1 MIMEDVYN
9 IIRNLEGI
17 YSNNTSFQILKDF
30 ERVLDEINLYI
41 YDNWF
46 DGEVASGPHI
56 ERHWVT
62 VRLMWPREKMPDPEG
77 GKKLV
82 DYGCKVGY
90 IKSSMI
96 KPRKIRKPDDLRP
109 GTKKGKLDQEPI
121 WIVEIK
127 MPKRLVADIYSGY
140 FDQQEEITE
149 PTTTE
154 ADTLD
159 AAPPETDLDT
169 GAAADTGADVLD
181 DADDLI

>member
-9 IIRNLEGI
+9 IVRNLERI
-17 YSNNTSFQILKDF
+17 YSNNTSFQVLKDF
-30 ERVLDEINLYI
+30 ERVLDEINLYV

-46 DGEVASGPHI
+46 EGEIASGPHI

-62 VRLMWPREKMPDPEG
+62 VRLMWAREKMPDPEG
-77 GKKLV
+77 GKKLT

-109 GTKKGKLDQEPI
+109 GTKKGKLDREPI

-127 MPKRLVADIYSGY
+127 MPKSLVADIYSGY

-149 PTTTE
+149 PTKQE

-159 AAPPETDLDT
+159 TALPETDIDIVGSDAEGLEDT
-169 GAAADTGADVLD
+169 
-181 DADDLI
+181 DDLI

>member
-1 MIMEDVYN
+1 MEDVYN
-9 IIRNLEGI
+9 IIRNLERI
-17 YSNNTSFQILKDF
+17 YSNNTSFQVLKDF

-82 DYGCKVGY
+82 DYGCKVGF

-96 KPRKIRKPDDLRP
+96 KPRKIREPGDIRP
-109 GTKKGKLDQEPI
+109 GTKKGKLDREPI

-140 FDQQEEITE
+140 FEQQEEITE
-149 PTTTE
+149 PTTQE

-159 AAPPETDLDT
+159 AAQPDIDTDIETGGEGLEDT
-169 GAAADTGADVLD
+169 
-181 DADDLI
+181 DDLI

>member
-1 MIMEDVYN
+1 MEDVYN
-9 IIRNLEGI
+9 IIRNLERI
-17 YSNNTSFQILKDF
+17 YSNNTSFQVLKDF

-46 DGEVASGPHI
+46 EGEVASGPHI
-56 ERHWVT
+56 ERHWIT
-62 VRLMWPREKMPDPEG
+62 VRLVWPREKMPDPEG

-82 DYGCKVGY
+82 DYGCKVSY

-96 KPRKIRKPDDLRP
+96 KPRKIRKPSDLRP
-109 GTKKGKLDQEPI
+109 GTKKGKLDREPI

-140 FDQQEEITE
+140 FEQQEEITE
-149 PTTTE
+149 PTKQE

-159 AAPPETDLDT
+159 AAAPDLEANTGGGAEGLEDT
-169 GAAADTGADVLD
+169 
-181 DADDLI
+181 DDLI